1 MQKIRSAWRNA
12 LLLSLCAPAAQAGRP
27 MAADDAAILDP
38 RQCQLE
44 TWTQHSRAQDE
55 YWAVP
60 ACNFGGGW
68 ELAAG
73 AGRTRDLQDS
83 AAMSLAL
90 LQAKTMLRAPQ
101 DDGWGLGLV
110 LADQF
115 RAGSGGRGDLSLNLP
130 LSVELA
136 GQRAM
141 LHANLGWLR
150 QRGRQDQPSPGVQ
163 RSWAL
168 GLELAAGERA
178 ALTLEA
184 YGRQRAGSYVQLG
197 ARYSLVPGRADIDIG
212 YGDRAG
218 RRGAERYLAIGLTL
232 AASLGD

>member
-1 MQKIRSAWRNA
+1 MKKSMPAWRSA
-12 LLLSLCAPAAQAGRP
+12 LLLALCAPAAQAARP

-44 TWTQHSRAQDE
+44 TWAQHSRAQNE
-55 YWAVP
+55 YWALP
-60 ACNFGGGW
+60 ACHFGGGW

-73 AGRTRDLQDS
+73 MARTYGLQGGGRGT
-83 AAMSLAL
+83 LAL
-90 LQAKTMLRAPQ
+90 LQAKTVLRAPQ

-115 RAGSGGRGDLSLNLP
+115 RAGAGGKGDVSLNFPLSL
-130 LSVELA
+130 ELA
-136 GQRAM
+136 GDKVLM
-141 LHANLGWLR
+141 HANLGWLR
-150 QRGRQDQPSPGVQ
+150 QRGQADQPSPGVQ
-163 RSWAL
+163 RGWAL

-178 ALTLEA
+178 AFTVEA

-197 ARYSLVPGRADIDIG
+197 ARYSLIPGRADIDIG

-218 RRGAERYLAIGLTL
+218 RRGSERYLAVGLTL
-232 AASLGD
+232 AAALAD

>member
-1 MQKIRSAWRNA
+1 MKKTFPAWHA
-12 LLLSLCAPAAQAGRP
+12 PLLLTLCAPAAQAGRP

-44 TWTQHSRAQDE
+44 TWAQHGKAQNE
-55 YWAVP
+55 YWTAP

-73 AGRTRDLQDS
+73 AGRARNLAGGGQDTLS
-83 AAMSLAL
+83 L
-90 LQAKTMLRAPQ
+90 LQAKTLLRAPQ
-101 DDGWGLGLV
+101 DDGWGVGLV
-110 LADQF
+110 LAGQW
-115 RAGSGGRGDLSLNLP
+115 RAGASSNRDLSLNLP

-136 GQRAM
+136 GDRAI

-150 QRGRQDQPSPGVQ
+150 LRGQQEPASPRLQ

-178 ALTLEA
+178 AFTAEA
-184 YGRQRAGSYVQLG
+184 YGRQRAGSYMQLG
-197 ARYSLVPGRADIDIG
+197 ARYSLIPGRADIDIA
-212 YGDRAG
+212 YGDRTG
-218 RRGAERYLAIGLTL
+218 RRGAERYLAVGLTL
-232 AASLGD
+232 VASLAD

>member
-1 MQKIRSAWRNA
+1 MRKTFPAWHA
-12 LLLSLCAPAAQAGRP
+12 PLLLTLCAPAAQAGRP

-44 TWTQHSRAQDE
+44 AWAQHNKTQNE
-55 YWAVP
+55 YWAAP
-60 ACNFGGGW
+60 ACNVGGGW
-68 ELAAG
+68 ELGAG
-73 AGRTRDLQDS
+73 AGRAHSLGGGQDTLS
-83 AAMSLAL
+83 L
-90 LQAKTMLRAPQ
+90 LQAKTLLRAPQ

-110 LADQF
+110 LAGQW
-115 RAGSGGRGDLSLNLP
+115 RAGASSNRDLSLNLP

-136 GQRAM
+136 GDRAM

-150 QRGRQDQPSPGVQ
+150 QRGQPEPAGPRLL

-178 ALTLEA
+178 AFTMEA
-184 YGRQRAGSYVQLG
+184 YGRQRAGSYAQLG
-197 ARYSLVPGRADIDIG
+197 ARYSLIPGRADIDIA

-232 AASLGD
+232 VASLGD

>member
-1 MQKIRSAWRNA
+1 MKKFPSAWRNA
-12 LLLSLCAPAAQAGRP
+12 LLLSLCAPAAHATRP

-44 TWTQHSRAQDE
+44 TWTQHSRAQNE
-55 YWAVP
+55 YWALP

-73 AGRTRDLQDS
+73 AGRTHGLQGGGNN
-83 AAMSLAL
+83 SLAL

-101 DDGWGLGLV
+101 DDGWGLGVV

-115 RAGSGGRGDLSLNLP
+115 RAGSGGRGDLSLNFP
-130 LSVELA
+130 LSVALA
-136 GQRAM
+136 GERAM
-141 LHANLGWLR
+141 LHANLGRLR
-150 QRGRQDQPSPGVQ
+150 QRGQPEQPSPGLQ

-178 ALTLEA
+178 AFTAEA
-184 YGRQRAGSYVQLG
+184 YGRQRAGSYLQLG
-197 ARYSLVPGRADIDIG
+197 ARYSLIPGRADIDVA
-212 YGDRAG
+212 YGDRVG

-232 AASLGD
+232 AASLTD